1 MNAMKELSLNERE
14 STMRTKKTRTRDRR
28 LVGVFGNHP
37 GESGTSEHE
46 EPLISFDGFLLIF
59 LSKYWRLG
67 RA

>member
-1 MNAMKELSLNERE
+1 MKGSQLWEQRKQELETGDLS
-14 STMRTKKTRTRDRR
+14 
-28 LVGVFGNHP
+28 GVFGNHP

-46 EPLISFDGFLLIF
+46 EPLISFDVFLLIF